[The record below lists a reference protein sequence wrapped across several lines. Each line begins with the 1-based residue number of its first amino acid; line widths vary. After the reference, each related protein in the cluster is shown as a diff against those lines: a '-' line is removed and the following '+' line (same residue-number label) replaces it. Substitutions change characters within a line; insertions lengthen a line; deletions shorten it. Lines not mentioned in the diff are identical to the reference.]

1 MDLYDATGDKLP
13 SGDERESAPE
23 RAVDLWDRLC
33 KVMGVTSALMVFERA
48 GQDPDELALGGF
60 FTGGPAAAFGL
71 AAYAQK
77 HVEAIMRRDGGQGP
91 R

>member
-1 MDLYDATGDKLP
+1 MALYDATGDKLP
-13 SGDERESAPE
+13 SGDETGSAPE

-33 KVMGVTSALMVFERA
+33 KVMGVTSALMVFERH
-48 GQDPDELALGGF
+48 GVDPDALQLGGF
-60 FTGGPAAAFGL
+60 FSGGPAAAFGL

-77 HVEAIMRRDGGQGP
+77 HVDVLMHRGGGQGP